1 MKKNFKWRL
10 VLEDR
15 SWLVIYKISD
25 GLECVRPIREWYG
38 SIMEQGKAS
47 LYKMMTASFRNT
59 LLLGEC
65 RDQ

>member
-15 SWLVIYKISD
+15 SWLAIYKIS
-25 GLECVRPIREWYG
+25 GSLECVRPIREWYG
-38 SIMEQGKAS
+38 SIIEQGKVS
-47 LYKMMTASFRNT
+47 LYKMMMTSFRNT